1 MNSTYIWI
9 LLPLSVAIILLL
21 IMRWRTLAAI
31 IAAATA
37 LILGVLAA
45 WLPGQEQLVFWQ
57 WVIPYADT
65 LNFFGRQLELSTGD
79 RPTLIVLYLT
89 AAMWFAAVPLARP
102 TRLFVPFGMAI
113 VAILTAAIA
122 VEPFLFAAVFIEI
135 AVLLSIP
142 ILAPPG
148 MAASRGVLR
157 YLTFLTLGIPF
168 VLISGYLF
176 TGFEAGPG
184 DTVFV
189 AIAISMIT
197 IGFAL
202 LLAVFPFHTW
212 VPMLAEEAHPY
223 PAAFIFFLM
232 PAASLLLGL
241 GFLDSY
247 AWMQENSNTVFL
259 LQVTG
264 AMMIV
269 TSGVWAAVERNLFRL
284 VGFAVI
290 LDIGFSLLAI
300 SLAIGS
306 DQITFRILF
315 FAGLLVRGLS
325 LGVLALA
332 MSALVGRI
340 ERFQFGDL
348 RGLVKAYPVISI
360 SLAVGLFCLAGLP
373 LLASFPFKLGLI
385 EGLSIADPAVSIWVI
400 LGSFALITGITRL
413 LIGMVSNGVEN
424 PQNPRES
431 LWLVALLGIGIGL
444 LFLIGLYPNLILQ
457 LVTRFPEAFSGLG

>member
-1 MNSTYIWI
+1 MNSAYIWI
-9 LLPLSVAIILLL
+9 LLPLIVAIGLLL
-21 IMRWRTLAAI
+21 IVRWRTLCAI

-37 LILGVLAA
+37 LILGILAA

-57 WVIPYADT
+57 WVVPYSDT
-65 LNFFGRQLELSTGD
+65 LEIFGRQLELSIGD

-89 AAMWFAAVPLARP
+89 AAIWFAAIPLARP

-113 VAILTAAIA
+113 VAFLTAAIA

-148 MAASRGVLR
+148 RSVSKGVLR
-157 YLTFLTLGIPF
+157 YLIFLTLGMPF

-176 TGFEAGPG
+176 TGFEVGPG
-184 DTVFV
+184 DSEFV

-202 LLAVFPFHTW
+202 LLAVVPFHTW
-212 VPMLAEEAHPY
+212 VPMLAAESHPY
-223 PAAFIFFLM
+223 PAAFIFLLM
-232 PAASLLLGL
+232 PAAALLLGI

-247 AWMQENSNTVFL
+247 VWLQENPNTVLL

-264 AMMIV
+264 ALMIV
-269 TSGVWAAVERNLFRL
+269 AAGVWAAVEQNLMRL

-300 SLAIGS
+300 SLAISS
-306 DQITFRILF
+306 DQITYRILF

-325 LGVLALA
+325 LGTLALA
-332 MSALVGRI
+332 ISALVDRR
-340 ERFQFGDL
+340 ESLRFIDL
-348 RGLVKAYPVISI
+348 RGLLKANPIISI
-360 SLAVGLFCLAGLP
+360 SLVAGLFCLAGLP
-373 LLASFPFKLGLI
+373 LLASFPFKLGVI
-385 EGLSIADPAVSIWVI
+385 EGLSSAGPAVAIWVI
-400 LGSFALITGITRL
+400 LGSFGLITGIIRL
-413 LIGMVSNGVEN
+413 MIAMVSNGLEDLEGS
-424 PQNPRES
+424 RES
-431 LWLVALLGIGIGL
+431 PLLIVLLVIGTGF

-457 LVTRFPEAFSGLG
+457 LVTRFPEAFTGLG